1 MFRGASLNTHPIE
14 GDPPTEPRGTVIPW
28 SWPMGAR
35 VLLVAL
41 VMAVG
46 LALRTV
52 SRDVRPA
59 SEAVTGSPELV
70 LDPNTASP
78 RALAALP
85 HIGPALA
92 SRLVEARAERPFSSL
107 DDLRDRVRGIG
118 PVTLAQIAPYLQ
130 VDLPPGF
137 TTETL
142 IAHQGRKSARKPKSS
157 RRQTVLTDASPS
169 SPIQPRLAARS
180 LDADPR

>member
-1 MFRGASLNTHPIE
+1 MFRGASLNTQPIE
-14 GDPPTEPRGTVIPW
+14 GDPPTEPRGTFLPW

-41 VMAVG
+41 VMSVALG
-46 LALRTV
+46 LRMV

-59 SEAVTGSPELV
+59 SKAVTSSPELV
-70 LDPNTASP
+70 LDPNTASQK
-78 RALAALP
+78 ALTALP

-92 SRLVEARAERPFSSL
+92 SRLVEARTERPFSSL
-107 DDLRDRVRGIG
+107 DDLKDRVRGVG

-130 VDLPPGF
+130 IDVVPGF
-137 TTETL
+137 TPETL
-142 IAHQGRKSARKPKSS
+142 IASQGRPSGRKPKAS
-157 RRQTVLTDASPS
+157 RRKTVRPELSTS